1 MIGETSAFVHP
12 ESMHHRFAL
21 MRLVVQSS
29 AYQRNAETDRLSPG
43 QEDERK
49 RSLCNVP
56 SWGGRT
62 LCRRLRLW
70 ETADW
75 GRYRLGRSLVGRLK
89 LASLQVASHDGF
101 VYSQVSAM
109 PSNAGGSTAC
119 VIRELRVYDHQAV

>member
-1 MIGETSAFVHP
+1 
-12 ESMHHRFAL
+12 

-29 AYQRNAETDRLSPG
+29 AYQRNAETVRLSPG

-109 PSNAGGSTAC
+109 PGNARGSTAC
-119 VIRELRVYDHQAV
+119 LFLKKSIMSTNHSAEGLTHERWRKR